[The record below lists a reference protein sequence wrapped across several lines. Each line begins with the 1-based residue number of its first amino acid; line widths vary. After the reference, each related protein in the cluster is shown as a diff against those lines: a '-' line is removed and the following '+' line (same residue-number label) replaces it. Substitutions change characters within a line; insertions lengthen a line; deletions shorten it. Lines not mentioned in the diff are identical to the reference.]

1 MQFSK
6 TNLLIITNFFLLNI
20 ILVHFVLFHFS
31 FLFSFLYL
39 SSVFDVFALV
49 KEIQWVLLSLTHGC
63 INFLLQNVSQ
73 YWRLSKK
80 HNHHNHIK
88 SEHYAQMLLYCFDWM
103 TLYFGSPT
111 LHLRFMPNK
120 QKINWIQLSQNNR
133 NVLSI
138 NGIDLWMFLLIDDW
152 NFYNH
157 FYILLQ
163 NRLCK
168 SLK

>member
-6 TNLLIITNFFLLNI
+6 TNLLIISNFFLLNI
-20 ILVHFVLFHFS
+20 VLVLFVLFHFS
-31 FLFSFLYL
+31 FFFSFLYL
-39 SSVFDVFALV
+39 SSVFDVFALVKDV

-103 TLYFGSPT
+103 TLYFGSSI

-138 NGIDLWMFLLIDDW
+138 NGIDLWMF
-152 NFYNH
+152 
-157 FYILLQ
+157 
-163 NRLCK
+163 
-168 SLK
+168 